1 MKSIQDE
8 LLLVKDVGVFVKF
21 SKLKTFKNELTFL
34 YSTVKLKSPRRINL
48 SLRTGGF
55 VNSSLKLSKTVP
67 SFLLGVRRFV

>member
-8 LLLVKDVGVFVKF
+8 LLLVKDVGAFVKF

-48 SLRTGGF
+48 S
-55 VNSSLKLSKTVP
+55 
-67 SFLLGVRRFV
+67 